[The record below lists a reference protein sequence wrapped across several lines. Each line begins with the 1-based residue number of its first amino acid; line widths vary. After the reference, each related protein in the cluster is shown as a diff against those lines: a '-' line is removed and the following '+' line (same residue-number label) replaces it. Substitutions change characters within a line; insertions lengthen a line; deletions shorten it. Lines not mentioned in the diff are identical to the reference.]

1 MIEREKVGNND
12 TLNAIF
18 EDLYNLLSE
27 ANRIPLTD
35 KIIVEESDIS
45 GILED
50 LREAIPREVRNAGKV
65 LEDQHNIV
73 TAAQEEASA
82 IVEKAK
88 TEAEHIVTAAKEE
101 AERILRQE
109 TVVQQAE
116 ALAKDIKTNA
126 MRHSDQVRADA
137 DAYSDQ
143 LRQDSLKYADEML
156 AYLER
161 RCRAIWNRPWAP
173 CGRTAGISGR
183 SRKTGRDYP
192 GPDAQ
197 YAGLPG
203 RRPGDGR
210 RGAGG
215 RRRGTGRITPARPG
229 PYQGPEKR
237 RWKRP

>member
-183 SRKTGRDYP
+183 SRKNWKRLSRTGRAICRP
-192 GPDAQ
+192 PWKKA
-197 YAGLPG
+197 G
-203 RRPGDGR
+203 RRTKMRWRTAQRNGTNNARATRTVPG
-210 RGAGG
+210 
-215 RRRGTGRITPARPG
+215 T
-229 PYQGPEKR
+229 
-237 RWKRP
+237 

>member
-156 AYLER
+156 AYLEKTLQGNLESR
-161 RCRAIWNRPWAP
+161 L
-173 CGRTAGISGR
+173 AGEPREYPGGAG
-183 SRKTGRDYP
+183 KTGRDYP

>member
-88 TEAEHIVTAAKEE
+88 TEAKHIVTAAKEE

-156 AYLER
+156 AYLEKTLQGNLESAVGALR
-161 RCRAIWNRPWAP
+161 ENRGNIRAEQEKLEEIIQDRTRNMPASLEE
-173 CGRTAGISGR
+173 GRETDEEALEDGAEE
-183 SRKTGRDYP
+183 RD
-192 GPDAQ
+192 
-197 YAGLPG
+197 
-203 RRPGDGR
+203 
-210 RGAGG
+210 
-215 RRRGTGRITPARPG
+215 
-229 PYQGPEKR
+229 E
-237 RWKRP
+237 